1 MSQFATISGRIVG
14 PDGLGRMGRITFT
27 PTSAAALAPL
37 PDVLAGRVSARI
49 DPDGYLV
56 GPSGPS
62 LSILSGQYEID
73 LNIPGDFGIHLRTS
87 ATLVGGQTFTLAD
100 VLAAFPV
107 PPPIPNPPNPP
118 NPPQPGGG
126 IIQPD
131 GRGVRNVD
139 ASTTLEASNG
149 AEIIDLG
156 NGVLTWR

>member
-27 PTSAAALAPL
+27 PTSAVSL
-37 PDVLAGRVSARI
+37 PPDSNVLAGRVSARI
-49 DPDGYLV
+49 NPDGYLV
-56 GPSGPS
+56 GPSRPS
-62 LSILSGQYEID
+62 LSILPGQYEID
-73 LNIPGDFGIHLRTS
+73 LNIPGDLGIHLRTT

-100 VLAAFPV
+100 VLAATPA
-107 PPPIPNPPNPP
+107 PPPIPNPPS
-118 NPPQPGGG
+118 PPQPGGG
-126 IIQPD
+126 ILQPD

-139 ASTTLEASNG
+139 ASTTLEAINS